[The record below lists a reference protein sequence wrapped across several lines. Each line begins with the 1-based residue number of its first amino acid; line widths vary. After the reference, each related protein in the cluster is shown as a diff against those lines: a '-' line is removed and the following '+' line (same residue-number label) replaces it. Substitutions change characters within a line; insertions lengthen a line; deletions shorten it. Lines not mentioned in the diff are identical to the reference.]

1 MTEVFPQYIQPMPG
15 MYSALRDEH
24 YFNTCHPVVLTA
36 QELNQY
42 LTKHS
47 KTQPNLCCV

>member
-1 MTEVFPQYIQPMPG
+1 MPG
-15 MYSALRDEH
+15 MYSELRDEH
-24 YFNTCHPVVLTA
+24 YFNKCHPVVLLRA

-47 KTQPNLCCV
+47 KTQPNLCCVSTDIDLIFG